1 MMNDTDFER
10 VLRESS
16 PQVGTSTNL
25 AAHQDRILREARV
38 RHGRRLRVW
47 AASLGVSA
55 LLVGGGSAAMAGAG
69 METPWGWVADN
80 VFSFSNGA
88 DMCFAGMQVHF
99 EGVSA
104 DSDIVLDARDFVSSV
119 DLESLDTSQAEG
131 ELRDGNGAAVDE
143 DGNSSPGT
151 MSEATIK
158 QQALSQTVSRMMW
171 EYLEAKGYPTDPS
184 PVSFYT
190 RSEGCNE

>member
-1 MMNDTDFER
+1 MNDTDFER

-16 PQVGTSTNL
+16 PAVGTPTNL
-25 AAHQDRILREARV
+25 AAHQDRILREAR
-38 RHGRRLRVW
+38 GRRGRRMRVW

-104 DSDIVLDARDFVSSV
+104 DSDIVLDARDFVSSL
-119 DLESLDTSQAEG
+119 DLESLDTSEAEA
-131 ELRDGNGAAVDE
+131 ELRDGNRTAIDE
-143 DGNSSPGT
+143 DGNSSPVT
-151 MSEATIK
+151 MSEATVK
-158 QQALSQTVSRMMW
+158 QLARSETISKMMW

-184 PVSFYT
+184 PISFYT